1 MAHKE
6 FMERTG
12 NEFKVYDVY
21 TIAKGHPRW
30 ALLAGRDAGRTS
42 PIAHSNSNKSGDDGD
57 LTQPPIPTPPS
68 NNATKK
74 RQAETEKPLTRP
86 IGAKRAKRAKQDKKK
101 PDSVSAAAERLA
113 AVVEKKAVARQK
125 TDAVKLKLQEE
136 MVGAKVRESASN
148 NARFLLQNGLV
159 AGEMKENLIAHL
171 AHLAQSALS
180 GFATQNNSRG
190 KEKATSAKTGDPTCG
205 TPSRRS
211 SVKAKQKREVE
222 TPPRQ

>member
-1 MAHKE
+1 
-6 FMERTG
+6 MESTG

-21 TIAKGHPRW
+21 NIAKGHPRW
-30 ALLAGRDAGRTS
+30 ALLGGRDAGRTS

-57 LTQPPIPTPPS
+57 LTQPPIPTPAS

-86 IGAKRAKRAKQDKKK
+86 IGAKRAKRAKQDNKK
-101 PDSVSAAAERLA
+101 PDSVSAAERLA
-113 AVVEKKAVARQK
+113 AVVEKKALARQK

-171 AHLAQSALS
+171 AQSALS
-180 GFATQNNSRG
+180 FFATQSNSRG
-190 KEKATSAKTGDPTCG
+190 KEKATSVKTS
-205 TPSRRS
+205 TP
-211 SVKAKQKREVE
+211 AQENVE
-222 TPPRQ
+222 EDKENTLVL